1 MNFKIWLI
9 RTRKL
14 NKSRMLQELDYSYND
29 HELYGCLTVCSNQL
43 IETVNIF
50 KTSAGWVPLSI
61 RKGNSPRV
69 WLSAPAELDANNKPI
84 KYLDLIVN
92 SEVKHDG
99 VSFINSEHGFQIK
112 IHNTVVVE
120 AGNHD
125 GKNLEI
131 IKMDFKPI
139 GLSFVKGDIH
149 GLSVGGMKMSRSGV
163 KGSDTFISL

>member
-1 MNFKIWLI
+1 M
-9 RTRKL
+9 
-14 NKSRMLQELDYSYND
+14 NKSKLLQELDYSYND
-29 HELYGCLTVCSNQL
+29 HELYDCLTVCSNQL
-43 IETVNIF
+43 IETVNIL
-50 KTSAGWVPLSI
+50 KTSAGWVPLTI
-61 RKGNSPRV
+61 RKGDSPRV
-69 WLSAPAELDANNKPI
+69 WLSAPVELDVNNNPI

-99 VSFINSEHGFQIK
+99 VSFINSVHGFQIK

-131 IKMDFKPI
+131 IKMDLTPI
-139 GLSFVKGDIH
+139 GLSHIKGDIH

-163 KGSDTFISL
+163 KGSDTFIGL